1 MYPPFMR
8 MQQVMQYIHQLRSNP
23 SQTGEFLLQ
32 QGAITQQQFDEI
44 QKMGIAGN
52 PQAIGQY
59 MMNRGRFTG
68 QQADTVRQ
76 TVAAPLQN
84 NLGQN

>member
-8 MQQVMQYIHQLRSNP
+8 MQQVMQYIRQLRLDP
-23 SQTGEFLLQ
+23 TQTGQFLLQ
-32 QGAITQQQFDEI
+32 QGAISPQQYEEI

-59 MMNRGRFTG
+59 MMNQGRFTG
-68 QQADTVRQ
+68 QQADAIRQ
-76 TVAAPLQN
+76 NVAAPLQN
-84 NLGQN
+84 NLEQN

>member
-8 MQQVMQYIHQLRSNP
+8 MQQVMQNIRQLRSNP
-23 SQTGEFLLQ
+23 SQTSEFLLQ
-32 QGAITQQQFDEI
+32 YGAITQQQFDEI

-59 MMNRGRFTG
+59 MMNQGRFTG

>member
-8 MQQVMQYIHQLRSNP
+8 MQQVMQYIQQLRSDP
-23 SQTGEFLLQ
+23 TQTSKFLLQ
-32 QGAITQQQFDEI
+32 QGAISPQQYEEI

-59 MMNRGRFTG
+59 MMNQGRFTG
-68 QQADTVRQ
+68 QQADAIRQ
-76 TVAAPLQN
+76 NVAAPLQN
-84 NLGQN
+84 NLEQN